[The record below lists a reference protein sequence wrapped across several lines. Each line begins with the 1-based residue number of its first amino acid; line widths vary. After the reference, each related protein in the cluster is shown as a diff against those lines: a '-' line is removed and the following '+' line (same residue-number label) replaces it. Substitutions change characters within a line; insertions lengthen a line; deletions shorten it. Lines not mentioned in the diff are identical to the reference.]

1 MTEWMG
7 LPPLATAHGGQIDS
21 LIGWMHVFML
31 ILFVGWGGFFVY
43 TAWSVSDD
51 RGIRWRTT
59 PGSSRTRRPIPKSA
73 WP

>member
-1 MTEWMG
+1 MTEWIG

-43 TAWSVSDD
+43 CSGPFPAIAASGGELH
-51 RGIRWRTT
+51 RGQVEQ
-59 PGSSRTRRPIPKSA
+59 RRPIRKSA